1 MLVDLCDLMVKYIY
15 KETFKGAIGMKN
27 LKISTKLTI
36 IVSLL
41 IFALIIL
48 GSFSIY
54 NGRKATDD
62 MEKMYSNSLSAI
74 VIGGDLRTQTRANK
88 ANLLDLLISKDESYR
103 VKLNEDI
110 EKRKTTIKDDM
121 NKLNELSIDKQQKEL
136 YETVKNNLA
145 SYEKVFFAEVDMAKT
160 NKVDEAYKLYY
171 DNINLLENYQTS
183 VRNLND
189 YNSGNAEVIYNGY
202 KANLKVT
209 ESMTFLIA
217 ILAIILAVGISWYII
232 YNIRRSISG
241 LSHTLNSLK
250 NGDFTVEVPE
260 NIRSAKDEIGTM
272 SMDVYY
278 MQGSLKSLIETVKN
292 EAINVNENVDGSL
305 GNINIMNNNIED
317 ASARTEELAANME
330 ETAACSEEMT
340 ATAQEIERAVD
351 SIAKN
356 SQNGAIEV
364 VNINKRAVDTKK
376 SVGIAQKK
384 ANDIFIGTKGELEK
398 AIENSKIVEQINVL
412 SESIMQITEQT
423 NLLALN
429 AAIEAARAGEAGK
442 GFSVV
447 ADEIRKLAEQ
457 SKDTVIEIQNITVK
471 VTESVNELSSS
482 SNKLL
487 QFVSTDVHNDYKTML
502 DIADKYNDDANF
514 VENLVTE
521 FSSTSEEL
529 LASIQDVLKT
539 IDEVAQAATD
549 GAGGTTDI
557 AQRITDITSKSNDVL
572 ELTKKSQDSSEKL
585 KQEILRFKI

>member
-1 MLVDLCDLMVKYIY
+1 
-15 KETFKGAIGMKN
+15 MKN

-36 IVSLL
+36 IISIL
-41 IFALIIL
+41 IIALIIL

-54 NGRKATDD
+54 NGRKATAD

-88 ANLLDLLISKDESYR
+88 ANLLDLIISKDESYR
-103 VKLNEDI
+103 GKVNDDI
-110 EKRKTTIKDDM
+110 ETRKKTIKDDM
-121 NKLNELSIDKQQKEL
+121 DKLIDLSTDNQQMEL

-145 SYEKVFFAEVDMAKT
+145 SYEKAFIAAVDMAKS

-171 DNINLLENYQTS
+171 ENISLLETYQTS
-183 VRNLND
+183 VRNIND
-189 YNSGNAEVIYNGY
+189 YNSKNAKVIYNEY
-202 KANLKVT
+202 EANVKVT
-209 ESMTFLIA
+209 ENMTFVIA
-217 ILAIILAVGISWYII
+217 ILAIIMALGISWYII
-232 YNIRRSISG
+232 RNIKKSILG
-241 LSHTLNSLK
+241 LSLTLNSLK
-250 NGDFTVEVPE
+250 NGDFTVEIPE
-260 NIRSAKDEIGTM
+260 NIRSTKDEIGIM
-272 SMDVYY
+272 SMDVFL
-278 MQGSLKSLIETVKN
+278 MQGSLKKLIETVKN
-292 EAINVNENVDGSL
+292 EAIKVNDNVDSSL
-305 GNINIMNNNIED
+305 ENINIMNNNIED

-330 ETAACSEEMT
+330 ETAACSQEMS

-364 VNINKRAVDTKK
+364 VNINKRAVYTKK
-376 SVGIAQKK
+376 SVDIAQKK
-384 ANDIFIGTKGELEK
+384 ANDIFIGTKGKLEK
-398 AIENSKIVEQINVL
+398 AIESSKIVERINVL
-412 SESIMQITEQT
+412 SESIMQIAEQT

-447 ADEIRKLAEQ
+447 AEEIKKLAEQ

-471 VTESVNELSSS
+471 VTESVTELSSS
-482 SNKLL
+482 SNQLL
-487 QFVSTDVHNDYKTML
+487 QFVSTDVYNDYKTML
-502 DIADKYNDDANF
+502 DVADKYSDDANF

-539 IDEVAQAATD
+539 IDEVAQAAND
-549 GAGGTTDI
+549 GAVGTTDI
-557 AQRITDITSKSNDVL
+557 AQRIADVTSKSNDVL
-572 ELTKKSQDSSEKL
+572 DLTKKSQDSSDKL

>member
-1 MLVDLCDLMVKYIY
+1 
-15 KETFKGAIGMKN
+15 MKN
-27 LKISTKLTI
+27 LKISTKITI
-36 IVSLL
+36 IVALL
-41 IFALIIL
+41 IFALTIL

-54 NGRKATDD
+54 NGRKATAD

-121 NKLNELSIDKQQKEL
+121 NKLNELSVDAKQKEL

-145 SYEKVFFAEVDMAKT
+145 SYEKVFFAEVDMAKA

-189 YNSGNAEVIYNGY
+189 YNSNNAEVIYNGY

-217 ILAIILAVGISWYII
+217 VLAVVIAVGISWYII
-232 YNIRRSISG
+232 HNVKKSILG
-241 LSHTLNSLK
+241 LSNTLNSLK
-250 NGDFTVEVPE
+250 DGDFTVEVPE
-260 NIRSAKDEIGTM
+260 KIRIAKDEIGIM
-272 SMDVYY
+272 SMDVFH

-305 GNINIMNNNIED
+305 ENINTMNNNIED

-356 SQNGAIEV
+356 SQKGAIEV
-364 VNINKRAVDTKK
+364 LNINKRAVDTKK
-376 SVGIAQKK
+376 SVGIAQKR
-384 ANDIFIGTKGELEK
+384 ANDIFIGTKDELEK

-423 NLLALN
+423 NLLSLN

-447 ADEIRKLAEQ
+447 AEEIRKLAEQ
-457 SKDTVIEIQNITVK
+457 SKDTVIKIQNITVK

-502 DIADKYNDDANF
+502 DVADKYNDDANF

-585 KQEILRFKI
+585 KHEILRFKI

>member
-1 MLVDLCDLMVKYIY
+1 
-15 KETFKGAIGMKN
+15 MKN

-36 IVSLL
+36 IISLL
-41 IFALIIL
+41 IIALIIL

-54 NGRKATDD
+54 NGRKATAD

-88 ANLLDLLISKDESYR
+88 ANLLDLIISKDESYR
-103 VKLNEDI
+103 EKVNDDI
-110 EKRKTTIKDDM
+110 ETRKKTIKDDM
-121 NKLNELSIDKQQKEL
+121 DKLIDLSTDNQQMEL

-145 SYEKVFFAEVDMAKT
+145 SYEKAFIAEVDMAKS

-171 DNINLLENYQTS
+171 ENISLLETYQTS
-183 VRNLND
+183 VRNIND
-189 YNSGNAEVIYNGY
+189 YNSKNAKVIYNEY
-202 KANLKVT
+202 EANVKVT
-209 ESMTFLIA
+209 ENMTFIIA
-217 ILAIILAVGISWYII
+217 ILAIIMALGISWYII
-232 YNIRRSISG
+232 RNIKKSISG
-241 LSHTLNSLK
+241 LSLTLNSLK
-250 NGDFTVEVPE
+250 NGDFTVEIPE
-260 NIRSAKDEIGTM
+260 NIRSTKDEIGIM
-272 SMDVYY
+272 SMDVFL
-278 MQGSLKSLIETVKN
+278 MQGSLKKLIETVKN
-292 EAINVNENVDGSL
+292 EAIKVNDNVDSSL
-305 GNINIMNNNIED
+305 ENINIMNNNIED

-330 ETAACSEEMT
+330 ETAACSQEMS

-356 SQNGAIEV
+356 SQNGAIEA

-376 SVGIAQKK
+376 SVNIAQKK
-384 ANDIFIGTKGELEK
+384 ANDIFIGTKGKLEK
-398 AIENSKIVEQINVL
+398 AIESSKIVEQINVL

-447 ADEIRKLAEQ
+447 AEEIKKLAEQ

-471 VTESVNELSSS
+471 VTESVIELSSS
-482 SNKLL
+482 SNQLL
-487 QFVSTDVHNDYKTML
+487 QFVSTDVYNDYKTML
-502 DIADKYNDDANF
+502 DVADKYSDDANF

-539 IDEVAQAATD
+539 IDEVAQAAND
-549 GAGGTTDI
+549 GAVGTTDI
-557 AQRITDITSKSNDVL
+557 AQRIADVTSKSNDVL
-572 ELTKKSQDSSEKL
+572 ELTKKSQDSSDKL
-585 KQEILRFKI
+585 KREILRFKI